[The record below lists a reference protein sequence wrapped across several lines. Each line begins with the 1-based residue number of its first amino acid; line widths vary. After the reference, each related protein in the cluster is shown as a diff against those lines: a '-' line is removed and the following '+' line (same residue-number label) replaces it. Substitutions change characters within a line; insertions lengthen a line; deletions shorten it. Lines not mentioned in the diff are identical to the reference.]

1 MMARLFVTG
10 TTGFVGAAV
19 STRLAARGHALR
31 ALVRTDL
38 DALRADE
45 LGATHVRADLT
56 EVGRLAEE
64 AARADAV
71 VHCAASDAPAFHPVN
86 HAVVAAMLAALRPG
100 AGFVTHG
107 GSLVFGPTSNAAPGA
122 DGTSDYAPP
131 PFLAARA
138 TIDRMVRAAG
148 AERDL
153 RTAVIHASFVYG
165 GPGAVLPCAMTSAAR
180 EAAVSAFP
188 GDGTARWSAV
198 HVEDWADM
206 IVAAALHAPAGG
218 RAYVAGGRDWSM
230 VEIAAL
236 IGQALGLPVTSL
248 DPGEAENRW
257 GPLGPALAVPQ
268 VFDNRIARAELGVP
282 APRDGLAAWLG
293 MARRN

>member
-1 MMARLFVTG
+1 
-10 TTGFVGAAV
+10 
-19 STRLAARGHALR
+19 
-31 ALVRTDL
+31 
-38 DALRADE
+38 
-45 LGATHVRADLT
+45 
-56 EVGRLAEE
+56 
-64 AARADAV
+64 
-71 VHCAASDAPAFHPVN
+71 
-86 HAVVAAMLAALRPG
+86 
-100 AGFVTHG
+100 
-107 GSLVFGPTSNAAPGA
+107 
-122 DGTSDYAPP
+122 
-131 PFLAARA
+131 
-138 TIDRMVRAAG
+138 
-148 AERDL
+148 
-153 RTAVIHASFVYG
+153 
-165 GPGAVLPCAMTSAAR
+165 MTSAAR

-293 MARRN
+293 TARRN